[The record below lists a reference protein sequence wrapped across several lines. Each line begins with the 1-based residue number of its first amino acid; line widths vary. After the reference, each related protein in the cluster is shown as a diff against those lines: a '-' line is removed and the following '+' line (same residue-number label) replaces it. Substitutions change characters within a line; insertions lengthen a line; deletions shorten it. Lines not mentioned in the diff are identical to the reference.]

1 MSGVLSTNDLKEFVA
16 KKYDLLKIQA
26 QKDGM
31 FEELDVNF
39 GLGTP
44 NNREGVYAYSDADG
58 YHYAFTEK
66 GCVASHQTSDNLF
79 DVSYW
84 IIKDHVSQMA
94 SRFAAR
100 HRKPDE
106 DFRRTLFSKELE
118 LLNLVGPEYAKKRAE
133 EIQGIL
139 AVNPYVDPV

>member
-1 MSGVLSTNDLKEFVA
+1 LSGVLSANDLKEFVV
-16 KKYDLLKIQA
+16 KKYDFLKTQA
-26 QKDGM
+26 QRDGI

-39 GLGTP
+39 DPGTP

-58 YHYAFTEK
+58 YHYVFTEK
-66 GCVASHQTSDNLF
+66 GSVASHQTSNDLF
-79 DVSYW
+79 AVSYW
-84 IIKDHVSQMA
+84 IIKDQVSQMA

-100 HRKPDE
+100 HRKPDG

-139 AVNPYVDPV
+139 ALNPYVEVT